1 MCQAILEMI
10 EDGRQEGRQEERQ
23 QGMKLLVESF
33 QELGISKESTFLKVK
48 EKYQLTEEQVNEK
61 LELFWVGSSS
71 ALVDATK

>member
-10 EDGRQEGRQEERQ
+10 EDGRQEERQ

-33 QELGISKESTFLKVK
+33 QELGISKEITFLKVK
-48 EKYQLTEEQVNEK
+48 EKYQLTEEQANEK
-61 LELFWVGSSS
+61 LELFWVDSSS